1 MHSSLRS
8 RVLVPVLLAFAPLF
22 GQPLNG
28 TYTIGTAGNYPTF
41 TAAVTTLTTNGIS
54 GPVTFNVFNGTYA
67 EQVVIGPVTG
77 TSAVNTIT
85 FQSLALDS
93 TAVTLVH
100 PSQPGNVN
108 DFALRLNGVDHIT
121 VRKITGQRSGAL
133 TYGTAID
140 VMGTST
146 DWHVRNCRLMPS
158 TSTAA
163 YNYGVSVFT
172 SINLGVSSVRDCR
185 VNNGSGL
192 GVGIVSGGSLEFSG
206 NRLNN
211 VLVGV
216 NVAGAS
222 TTLSLERNTINTL
235 TGGGTRGMM
244 LTNITSGLSVLRNT
258 ITGNSTTFYGI
269 MLTGVSGTA
278 SLPARFENN
287 VIIGQNSGQ
296 AAINVMAGTCSYLDI
311 LHNSISFTGGTT
323 GQGITM
329 VLGSGTGT
337 RISNNAVRT
346 PGPALRVEPAS
357 RVSASDGNVLL
368 GTNIN
373 AVWWGTAW
381 HYDLPSLVAASGMNG
396 TSLMVDPGFV
406 NNTSDLHPQAGSA
419 CAGRGVNIP
428 TITID
433 NEGQPRPQPVA
444 TAPDAGAYETTEDC
458 TPLSGTYTIGPDVGN
473 NFPSFTA
480 AVQKMNWCGVGGAV
494 TFLVQSGTYTEQI
507 ELGAI
512 SGNNATNTITFRSQ
526 ANDSSAVILTWPSQG
541 GAANNWAVRMNGA
554 DFVTW
559 DRITLARSG
568 TSAYAQVL
576 VFNSTTGTAGS
587 QSTRVTRCRL
597 IGTTAGGTAEL
608 LFATNNGHEDS
619 LRVERTRFENG
630 TYGIRWSAVAD
641 NDLLLIQDNVFVGQG
656 IACVSM
662 SIRDRAFT
670 VRRNTMTPAAGQ
682 GLMIPGS
689 QNGFQV
695 HANRILSPGTGVSFT
710 GVYDFGTADPRFYNN
725 TIAAGGVGVLI
736 TSPVS
741 ALHMD
746 NNSIHA
752 GSHGV
757 HFAGGTNSLASFRNN
772 AILSGNYTVYRQTT
786 TTIPLTTN
794 NALQRSTVGALA
806 FWTSAQN
813 TLPALQ
819 AASGGFAASVAADA
833 LYYNIPAGDL
843 HAYAME
849 LDGAGAVI
857 SHIPTD
863 LDGQPR
869 SASTPDMGA
878 DEFTPQLWALVFG
891 TCSTA
896 DPITST
902 GTGTDQWIYKDR
914 MVLARFNDNG
924 QNLGTVQLDV
934 FLNSGP
940 VRTSDMGQHYLDRNW
955 RLSTQNVVTSGA
967 IVSLYH
973 SGAEFSAFAAA
984 DPMVDAVGDAG
995 IAQYAGA
1002 NENCLLGD
1010 APAGNNWVQFYPVTS
1025 VSEPRLFASGGVHS
1039 FTAEVPFDGEFYIT
1053 SMGAPL
1059 PVELLELVG
1068 ERKDANSVSL
1078 EWTTGS
1084 EQDNAGFEVWRMVDG
1099 EEDFQRIG
1107 WVEGSGTSQVINR
1120 YAYTDG
1126 NSSTR
1131 TSYYRLVQVDLD
1143 GPTSATRMVAVPGA
1157 VLHGGWSIHPN
1168 PATDRI
1174 RIQGFQE
1181 PVSGVRLMD
1190 ATGREVHRWSWS
1202 EELVLPPLQSGLYM
1216 IQVHL
1221 DHDLVEQRRLLVR

>member
-41 TAAVTTLTTNGIS
+41 TAAVTALTTNGIS
-54 GPVTFNVFNGTYA
+54 GPVTFNVFSGTYA

-121 VRKITGQRSGAL
+121 VRKITVQRSGAL
-133 TYGTAID
+133 TYGTVID

-146 DWHVRNCRLMPS
+146 DWHIRNCRLLPS
-158 TSTAA
+158 TNTVGG
-163 YNYGVSVFT
+163 NYSVSVFAST
-172 SINLGVSSVRDCR
+172 ALGTSSVRDCR
-185 VNNGSGL
+185 MNNGSGL
-192 GVGIVSGGSLEFSG
+192 FVSIVSGGSLEFSG

-216 NVAGAS
+216 NVVGAS

-244 LTNITSGLSVLRNT
+244 LNNITSGLSVLRNT

-396 TSLMVDPGFV
+396 NSLMVDPGFV
-406 NNTSDLHPQAGSA
+406 NNTSDLHPQPGSA

-428 TITID
+428 TITTD
-433 NEGQPRPQPVA
+433 NEGQPRPQPAA

-458 TPLSGTYTIGPDVGN
+458 SPLSGTYTIGPAVGN
-473 NFPSFTA
+473 NFPTFTA
-480 AVQKMNWCGVGGAV
+480 AVQKMNWCGIGGAV

-526 ANDSSAVILTWPSQG
+526 ANDSAAVILTWPSQG

-576 VFNSTTGTAGS
+576 VFNSTTGNAGS

-630 TYGIRWSAVAD
+630 TYGIRWSAVTD

-656 IACVSM
+656 IASVSLG
-662 SIRDRAFT
+662 IRDRAFT
-670 VRRNTMTPAAGQ
+670 VRRNSMTPVAGQ
-682 GLMIPGS
+682 GLMIPAS
-689 QNGFQV
+689 QNGFEV

-725 TIAAGGVGVLI
+725 TIAAGGVGVLV

-772 AILSGNYTVYRQTT
+772 AIVSGNYTVYRQTT
-786 TTIPLTTN
+786 TTIPLTSN
-794 NALQRSTVGALA
+794 NALRRSTVGALA

-819 AASGGFAASVAADA
+819 AASGGFAASVATDA

-863 LDGQPR
+863 IDGQSR
-869 SASTPDMGA
+869 STSTPDIGA

-891 TCSTA
+891 SCSAA

-924 QNLGTVQLDV
+924 QNLGTVQLNV
-934 FLNSGP
+934 FLNNGA
-940 VRTSDMGQHYLDRNW
+940 VRTSDLGQHYLDRNW
-955 RLSTQNVVTSGA
+955 HLTTQNAITSSA
-967 IVSLYH
+967 SVRLFL
-973 SGAEFSAFAAA
+973 SGAEFAAFAAA
-984 DPMVDAVGDAG
+984 DPLVATGTDAG
-995 IAQYAGA
+995 LTHYIGV
-1002 NENCLLGD
+1002 NENCLETD
-1010 APAGNNWVQFYPVTS
+1010 NPAAQTWLSYFPVSQGT
-1025 VSEPRLFASGGVHS
+1025 EPRVQATGGAYWA
-1039 FTAEVPFDGEFYIT
+1039 TATISNDGELYL
-1053 SMGAPL
+1053 SGLGQVL
-1059 PVELLELVG
+1059 PVELLSFTAQRV
-1068 ERKDANSVSL
+1068 DAVQVQLAWS
-1078 EWTTGS
+1078 TAT
-1084 EQDNAGFEVWRMVDG
+1084 EQNNAGFEVWRLIEG
-1099 EEDFQRIG
+1099 EDQYTHLA
-1107 WVEGSGTSQVINR
+1107 WVAG
-1120 YAYTDG
+1120 AG
-1126 NSSTR
+1126 NSTSTLHYDLLDANPTDR
-1131 TSYYRLVQVDLD
+1131 ISYYKLRQVDND
-1143 GPTSATRMVAVPGA
+1143 GRSTWSGEVAVAGRGA
-1157 VLHGGWSIHPN
+1157 ATQLLPYPN
-1168 PATDRI
+1168 PARDAFSMPGDRTGWTSVQLFDVRGARVAEWPPMERYALSGIAPGVYTVRVMHTD
-1174 RIQGFQE
+1174 GTAATA
-1181 PVSGVRLMD
+1181 RL
-1190 ATGREVHRWSWS
+1190 A
-1202 EELVLPPLQSGLYM
+1202 
-1216 IQVHL
+1216 
-1221 DHDLVEQRRLLVR
+1221 VE

>member
-1 MHSSLRS
+1 MRSSLRS
-8 RVLVPVLLAFAPLF
+8 RVLVPVLLACAPLF

-41 TAAVTTLTTNGIS
+41 TAAVTALTTNGIS
-54 GPVTFNVFNGTYA
+54 GPVTFNVFSGTYT
-67 EQVVIGPVTG
+67 EQVIIGPVTG

-100 PSQPGNVN
+100 PSQPGNLN

-121 VRKITGQRSGAL
+121 VRKITLQRSGAL

-146 DWHVRNCRLMPS
+146 DWHVRNCRLLPS

-163 YNYGVSVFT
+163 YNYGVSVLT
-172 SINLGVSSVRDCR
+172 STNLGVSSVRDCR

-244 LTNITSGLSVLRNT
+244 LNNITSGLSVLRNT

-269 MLTGVSGTA
+269 MLSGVSGTA

-287 VIIGQNSGQ
+287 VIIGQNSAQ

-346 PGPALRVEPAS
+346 PSSPLRVEPAS
-357 RVSASDGNVLL
+357 RVSASDGNVLW

-381 HYDLPSLVAASGMNG
+381 HYDMPSLVAASGMNG
-396 TSLMVDPGFV
+396 NSLMVDPSFV
-406 NNTSDLHPQAGSA
+406 NTTSDLHPQAGSA

-428 TITID
+428 TITTD
-433 NEGQPRPQPVA
+433 NEGQTRPQPAA

-458 TPLSGTYTIGPDVGN
+458 SPLSGTYTIGPAVGN
-473 NFPSFTA
+473 NFPTFTA
-480 AVQKMNWCGVGGAV
+480 AVQKMNWCGIGGAV

-507 ELGAI
+507 ELGSI

-526 ANDSSAVILTWPSQG
+526 ANDSAAVVLTWPSQG
-541 GAANNWAVRMNGA
+541 GAANNWTVRMNGA
-554 DFVTW
+554 DYVTW

-576 VFNSTTGTAGS
+576 VFNSTAGNAGS

-670 VRRNTMTPAAGQ
+670 VRRNTMTAAAGQ
-682 GLMIPGS
+682 GLIIPQS
-689 QNGFQV
+689 QYGFEV
-695 HANRILSPGTGVSFT
+695 HANRITAPGTGVSFT
-710 GVYDFGTADPRFYNN
+710 GVYDLGTADPRFYNN
-725 TIAAGGVGVLI
+725 TIAAGGVGVLV

-752 GSHGV
+752 GSYGV
-757 HFAGGTNSLASFRNN
+757 HFAGGTSSLASFRNN
-772 AILSGNYTVYRQTT
+772 AIVSGNYTVYRQTT

-794 NALQRSTVGALA
+794 NALRRSTVGPLA

-813 TLPALQ
+813 TLSALQ
-819 AASGGFAASVAADA
+819 AASGGFASSVAADA
-833 LYYNIPAGDL
+833 LYYNAPAGDL

-849 LDGAGAVI
+849 LDGAGTVI

-863 LDGQPR
+863 IDGQSR
-869 SASTPDMGA
+869 STSTPDIGA
-878 DEFTPQLWALVFG
+878 DEFTPQLWAQAFS
-891 TCSTA
+891 TCSVA

-914 MVLARFNDNG
+914 RVLARFNDNG
-924 QNLGTVQLDV
+924 QNLGTVQLSV
-934 FLNSGP
+934 FLNNGA
-940 VRTSDMGQHYLDRNW
+940 VRTSDLGQHYLDRNW
-955 RLSTQNVVTSGA
+955 HLATQNPITSSA
-967 IVSLYH
+967 SVRLFL
-973 SGAEFSAFAAA
+973 SGAEFAAFAAA
-984 DPMVDAVGDAG
+984 DPLVTTGADAG
-995 IAQYAGA
+995 ITHYIGV
-1002 NENCLLGD
+1002 NENCLETD
-1010 APAGNNWVQFYPVTS
+1010 NPAAQTWLSYFPVSQGT
-1025 VSEPRLFASGGVHS
+1025 EPRVQATGGAYWA
-1039 FTAEVPFDGEFYIT
+1039 TATVSDDGELYL
-1053 SMGAPL
+1053 SGQGQVL
-1059 PVELLELVG
+1059 PVELLSFTG
-1068 ERKDANSVSL
+1068 ERVSARDVDL
-1078 EWTTGS
+1078 AWSTATEH
-1084 EQDNAGFEVWRMVDG
+1084 DNAGFEVWRMIEGEADFTEVGWVDG
-1099 EEDFQRIG
+1099 AGDAQQR
-1107 WVEGSGTSQVINR
+1107 TD
-1120 YAYTDG
+1120 YAFTDA
-1126 NSSTR
+1126 NDAER
-1131 TSYYRLVQVDLD
+1131 TSFYKLKQVDHD
-1143 GPTSATRMVAVPGA
+1143 GQHTWTPVIAVAGA
-1157 VLHGGWSIHPN
+1157 PAMPDLVIHPN
-1168 PATDRI
+1168 PATDLVQVNGAPEGTRFALLDAAGRMVRDWSFSPRI
-1174 RIQGFQE
+1174 DQLGGLDRGCYTVVVARADGE
-1181 PVSGVRLMD
+1181 RSVVR
-1190 ATGREVHRWSWS
+1190 V
-1202 EELVLPPLQSGLYM
+1202 VLQ
-1216 IQVHL
+1216 
-1221 DHDLVEQRRLLVR
+1221 

>member
-1 MHSSLRS
+1 MRSSLRS

-41 TAAVTTLTTNGIS
+41 TAAVTALTTNGIS
-54 GPVTFNVFNGTYA
+54 GPVTFNVFSGTYA

-100 PSQPGNVN
+100 PSQPGGVN
-108 DFALRLNGVDHIT
+108 DYTLYLNGVDHIT
-121 VRKITGQRSGAL
+121 VRKITVQRSGAL
-133 TYGTAID
+133 TFGSVIN

-146 DWHVRNCRLMPS
+146 DWHIRNCRLLPS
-158 TSTAA
+158 TNTVGG
-163 YNYGVSVFT
+163 NYSVSVFAST
-172 SINLGVSSVRDCR
+172 ALGTSSVRDCR
-185 VNNGSGL
+185 MNNGSGL
-192 GVGIVSGGSLEFSG
+192 FVGIVSGGSLEFSG
-206 NRLNN
+206 NILNN

-216 NVAGAS
+216 SVVGS
-222 TTLSLERNTINTL
+222 SIPLSFERNTIITR
-235 TGGGTRGMM
+235 TGGATRGMM
-244 LTNITSGLSVLRNT
+244 LNNITSGLSVLRNT
-258 ITGNSTTFYGI
+258 ITGNSTVFYGVI
-269 MLTGVSGTA
+269 LSNVSGTA
-278 SLPARFENN
+278 TLPARFENN
-287 VIIGQNSGQ
+287 VIIGQNSGLVAFSVQ
-296 AAINVMAGTCSYLDI
+296 SGTCSYLDI
-311 LHNSISFTGGTT
+311 LHNSISMTGGSS
-323 GQGITM
+323 GQGIVM
-329 VLGSGTGT
+329 ISGTGIGT
-337 RISNNAVRT
+337 RISNNAIRT
-346 PGPALRVEPAS
+346 SGSPLRVEPAS
-357 RVSASDGNVLL
+357 RVSASDGNVL
-368 GTNIN
+368 
-373 AVWWGTAW
+373 WGT
-381 HYDLPSLVAASGMNG
+381 DLNVIGWGPAYYNDIPSLVAASGMNG

-406 NNTSDLHPQAGSA
+406 NNTADLHPQAGSA

-428 TITID
+428 SITTD
-433 NEGQPRPQPVA
+433 NEGQTRPQPAA

-458 TPLSGTYTIGPDVGN
+458 TPLSGTYTIGPAVGN

-507 ELGAI
+507 ELGPI
-512 SGNNATNTITFRSQ
+512 SGNNAANTITFRSQ
-526 ANDSSAVILTWPSQG
+526 ANDSAAVILTWPSQG

-619 LRVERTRFENG
+619 LRVDRTRFENG

-656 IACVSM
+656 IASVSLG
-662 SIRDRAFT
+662 IRDRAFT
-670 VRRNTMTPAAGQ
+670 VRRNTMTPAVGQ
-682 GLMIPGS
+682 GLVIPQS
-689 QNGFQV
+689 RYGFEV
-695 HANRILSPGTGVSFT
+695 HANRITAPGTGVSFND
-710 GVYDFGTADPRFYNN
+710 VNDLGTADPRFYNN
-725 TIAAGGVGVLI
+725 TIAAGGVGVLV
-736 TSPVS
+736 TAPVS
-741 ALHMD
+741 ALQMD

-757 HFAGGTNSLASFRNN
+757 HFVGGISSLASFRNN
-772 AILSGNYTVYRQTT
+772 AIISGNYTVYRQTT
-786 TTIPLTTN
+786 TTIPLTSN
-794 NALQRSTVGALA
+794 NALRRSTVGALA
-806 FWTSAQN
+806 FWSTAQN
-813 TLPALQ
+813 TLSALQ
-819 AASGGFAASVAADA
+819 AASGGFASSVAADA
-833 LYYNIPAGDL
+833 LYYNAPAGDL

-849 LDGAGAVI
+849 LDAAGAVI
-857 SHIPTD
+857 SYIPTD
-863 LDGQPR
+863 IDGQSR
-869 SASTPDMGA
+869 STSTPDIGA

-924 QNLGTVQLDV
+924 QNLGTVQLSV

-955 RLSTQNVVTSGA
+955 RLSTQNAVTSGA
-967 IVSLYH
+967 ILSLYH

-1025 VSEPRLFASGGVHS
+1025 ASEPRLFASGGVHS
-1039 FTAEVPFDGEFYIT
+1039 FTAVVPFDGEFYIT

-1084 EQDNAGFEVWRMVDG
+1084 EQDNAGFQVWRMIDG

-1107 WVEGSGTSQVINR
+1107 WVEGSGTSQAINR
-1120 YAYTDG
+1120 YVYTDG

-1157 VLHGGWSIHPN
+1157 LPHAGWSIHPN

-1221 DHDLVEQRRLLVR
+1221 DHDVVEQQRLLVR

>member
-1 MHSSLRS
+1 MYFALRS
-8 RVLVPVLLAFAPLF
+8 HVLLLVLLACAPLF

-41 TAAVTTLTTNGIS
+41 TAAVTALTTNGIS
-54 GPVTFNVFNGTYA
+54 GPVTFNVFSGTYA

-121 VRKITGQRSGAL
+121 VRKITVQRSGAL
-133 TYGTAID
+133 TYGTVID

-146 DWHVRNCRLMPS
+146 DWNVRNCRLLPS

-172 SINLGVSSVRDCR
+172 STNLGVSSVRDCR

-222 TTLSLERNTINTL
+222 TTLSLERNTINTV

-244 LTNITSGLSVLRNT
+244 LNNITSGLSVLRNT

-396 TSLMVDPGFV
+396 NSLMVDPSFV
-406 NNTSDLHPQAGSA
+406 NTTSDLHPQPGSA

-428 TITID
+428 TITTD
-433 NEGQPRPQPVA
+433 NEGQPRPQPAA

-458 TPLSGTYTIGPDVGN
+458 TPLSGTYTIGPAVGN
-473 NFPSFTA
+473 NFHTFTA
-480 AVQKMNWCGVGGAV
+480 AVQKMSWCGIGGAV

-507 ELGAI
+507 ELGPI

-526 ANDSSAVILTWPSQG
+526 ANDSAAVVLTWPSQG

-576 VFNSTTGTAGS
+576 VFNSTAGNAGS
-587 QSTRVTRCRL
+587 QSTCVTRCRL

-656 IACVSM
+656 IASVSM

-682 GLMIPGS
+682 GLIIPQS
-689 QNGFQV
+689 QYGFEV
-695 HANRILSPGTGVSFT
+695 HANRITAPGTGVSFT

-725 TIAAGGVGVLI
+725 TVAAGGVGVLV

-752 GSHGV
+752 VSHGV

-772 AILSGNYTVYRQTT
+772 AIVSGNYTVYRQTT

-794 NALQRSTVGALA
+794 NALRRSTVGALA
-806 FWTSAQN
+806 FWTTAQN

-819 AASGGFAASVAADA
+819 AASGGFASSVAADA
-833 LYYNIPAGDL
+833 LFYNAPAGDL

-849 LDGAGAVI
+849 LDGAGTVI

-863 LDGQPR
+863 IDGQSR
-869 SASTPDMGA
+869 STSTPDIGA
-878 DEFTPQLWALVFG
+878 YEFTPQLWALVFG

-924 QNLGTVQLDV
+924 QNLGTVQLNV

-940 VRTSDMGQHYLDRNW
+940 VRTSDLGQHYLDRNW
-955 RLSTQNVVTSGA
+955 QLTTQNAITSSA
-967 IVSLYH
+967 TLRLFF
-973 SGAEFSAFAAA
+973 SGSEFATYAVA
-984 DPMVDAVGDAG
+984 DPLVTVQADAG
-995 IAQYAGA
+995 LTQYIGV
-1002 NENCLLGD
+1002 NENCLETDNPSGQSWLSY
-1010 APAGNNWVQFYPVTS
+1010 YPVPNGT
-1025 VSEPRLFASGGVHS
+1025 EPRISAVGGTSWAVAVI
-1039 FTAEVPFDGEFYIT
+1039 TDDGELYM
-1053 SMGAPL
+1053 SGLGQVL
-1059 PVELLELVG
+1059 PVELLSFTG
-1068 ERKDANSVSL
+1068 ERVNEREVL
-1078 EWTTGS
+1078 LHWTTAT
-1084 EQDNAGFEVWRMVDG
+1084 EHNNAGFEVWRMIEGEADFNQVGWVDG
-1099 EEDFQRIG
+1099 E
-1107 WVEGSGTSQVINR
+1107 GTSHVPVVYSWMDPLPADR
-1120 YAYTDG
+1120 M
-1126 NSSTR
+1126 
-1131 TSYYRLVQVDLD
+1131 SYYRLEQVDVD
-1143 GPTSATRMVAVPGA
+1143 GHHVWSNTVAVGGA
-1157 VLHGGWSIHPN
+1157 LSDVHFRAYPN
-1168 PATDRI
+1168 PAQDHFVITGPIEATD
-1174 RIQGFQE
+1174 E
-1181 PVSGVRLMD
+1181 LVLYD
-1190 ATGREVHRWSWS
+1190 ATGREVRTLAPTTMVDGLGGFPRGVYT
-1202 EELVLPPLQSGLYM
+1202 LVVSGSSDPTFLR
-1216 IQVHL
+1216 IVL
-1221 DHDLVEQRRLLVR
+1221 N